1 MSGQANAL
9 TTKGIICKNIKF
21 IEKIVRCVI
30 PLNLKLKTDKFKL
43 NLKKIDPVK
52 LNLAILTTKINL
64 INASQ
69 TKLSLK
75 VIDRFKLNLKKCED

>member
-9 TTKGIICKNIKF
+9 ATKGFICRNIKF

-43 NLKKIDPVK
+43 NLKKTDPVK
-52 LNLAILTTKINL
+52 LNLAVLTTKINL
-64 INASQ
+64 VNAS

>member
-9 TTKGIICKNIKF
+9 ATKGVICKGARIV
-21 IEKIVRCVI
+21 EKIVRCVI

-43 NLKKIDPVK
+43 NLKKTDPVK
-52 LNLAILTTKINL
+52 LNLAVLTTKINL
-64 INASQ
+64 VNTS